1 MREKFSPLQ
10 RSTLL
15 LCFFAYASA
24 YTGRL
29 NLSAALPGLRGGIAM
44 SDTQA
49 GLFQTVFAL
58 VYAAGQIVNGS
69 LVDKINVRRSIA
81 VGLVVSAACN
91 ALFGLTASFP
101 VMLILWGLNGAA
113 QSMLWTPIVRMT
125 AAWFSGKQRERA
137 SFVLSVTVIFGHLA
151 AWALSGLLASALN
164 WRFSFLAPA
173 GVMAAVGAAA
183 LLLLRDKPSTAT
195 AAREARGRTPGVP
208 LHRLLLETGLA
219 ALLLC
224 CVCNGFVRDGVVAW
238 APTILALGQD
248 GTSVSSTLLSLL
260 IPLINLSGVLL
271 VRRCY
276 RLLRGGARPAVGAL
290 LLVSGAMALALVF
303 LNQSAAMRVTLM
315 GLCCAANYGLV
326 PLINTLIPMEYEAAG
341 RVGLVAGLA
350 DCFIHLGSALA
361 GVLTGALSDAAGWQ
375 GVYILWAAV
384 SFAGALF
391 AAASIHGG
399 RRLQE

>member
-1 MREKFSPLQ
+1 
-10 RSTLL
+10 
-15 LCFFAYASA
+15 
-24 YTGRL
+24 
-29 NLSAALPGLRGGIAM
+29 
-44 SDTQA
+44 
-49 GLFQTVFAL
+49 
-58 VYAAGQIVNGS
+58 
-69 LVDKINVRRSIA
+69 
-81 VGLVVSAACN
+81 
-91 ALFGLTASFP
+91 
-101 VMLILWGLNGAA
+101 
-113 QSMLWTPIVRMT
+113 
-125 AAWFSGKQRERA
+125 
-137 SFVLSVTVIFGHLA
+137 
-151 AWALSGLLASALN
+151 
-164 WRFSFLAPA
+164 
-173 GVMAAVGAAA
+173 MAAAGAAA

-391 AAASIHGG
+391 AAASIRGG

>member
-1 MREKFSPLQ
+1 MERFTSAQ
-10 RSTLL
+10 RRMLF
-15 LCFFAYASA
+15 LCFLCYSAA

-29 NLSAALPGLRGGIAM
+29 NLSASLPGLRAELLL
-44 SDTQA
+44 SETQS
-49 GLFQTVFAL
+49 GLFQTLLAL
-58 VYAAGQIVNGS
+58 VYAAGQIVNGALADRVS
-69 LVDKINVRRSIA
+69 ARRSIGI
-81 VGLVVSAACN
+81 GLLLSAACN
-91 ALFGLTASFP
+91 AAFGLSHRFGLMAA
-101 VMLILWGLNGAA
+101 LWALNGAA
-113 QSMLWTPIVRMT
+113 QSMLWTPIVGMT

-391 AAASIHGG
+391 AAASIRGG